1 MPARSASVG
10 VAVAPTASTTVRIS
24 ASPAGRMHAR

>member
-1 MPARSASVG
+1 MPARSAAGGVSVRPI
-10 VAVAPTASTTVRIS
+10 AATTVSSS